1 MCTSYLRKATTK
13 NFRNLPLYILLVYL
27 FSSCSSYKSVPYFQD
42 LNRSS
47 TATEKIDNYSP
58 FIIQKEDILSITV
71 SSLNPDAWQDGNN
84 KESGYLVD
92 EDGNIQ
98 LPLIGSVSAVGLT
111 TNALREKIQ
120 KSLTAYLKEPS
131 VNVRVMN
138 FKVSVF
144 GDVARPDV
152 YKIQNERVTILDA
165 ISLAGDLT
173 ITGVR
178 TNVLLIREV
187 DGKRQFVNIDLTSA
201 NLFRSPY
208 YYLKNNDAIYVQP
221 SKDKT
226 NNGDKDYRTFSLI
239 LSAISVVVIIL
250 TSNLVRK

>member
-1 MCTSYLRKATTK
+1 MRTFYLLNTRAK
-13 NFRNLPLYILLVYL
+13 NLLNFTLCFLLVYL

-47 TATEKIDNYSP
+47 TATEKIDNFSP

-71 SSLNPDAWQDGNN
+71 SSLNPDAWNDGNN

-92 EDGNIQ
+92 ENGEIQ
-98 LPLIGSVSAVGLT
+98 LPLIGSMKVAGLT
-111 TNALREKIQ
+111 TNEIREQVQ
-120 KSLTAYLKEPS
+120 KALTAYLKVPS
-131 VNVRVMN
+131 VNVRVLN

-144 GDVARPDV
+144 GDVAHPDV

-165 ISLAGDLT
+165 ISLAGDLN

-187 DGKRQFVNIDLTSA
+187 DGRRQYVNIDLTSA
-201 NLFRSPY
+201 SLFRSPY

-226 NNGDKDYRTFSLI
+226 NAGDKDYRTISLI
-239 LSAISVVVIIL
+239 LSVVSVITIIL
-250 TSNLVRK
+250 TSSLIKR

>member
-1 MCTSYLRKATTK
+1 MRT
-13 NFRNLPLYILLVYL
+13 FNLPNARTKTLSNVTLCFLLVYL

-92 EDGNIQ
+92 EEGNIQ
-98 LPLIGSVSAVGLT
+98 LPLIGSMKVVGLT
-111 TNALREKIQ
+111 TNELREQVQ
-120 KSLTAYLKEPS
+120 KALTPYLKAPS
-131 VNVRVMN
+131 VNVRVLN

-144 GDVARPDV
+144 GDVAHPDV
-152 YKIQNERVTILDA
+152 YKIQNERVTVLDA
-165 ISLAGDLT
+165 ISLAGDLN
-173 ITGVR
+173 ITGIR

-187 DGKRQFVNIDLTSA
+187 DGKRQYVNIDLTSA

-226 NNGDKDYRTFSLI
+226 SSGDKDYRTISLI
-239 LSAISVVVIIL
+239 LSAVSVITIIL